1 MELSGPSSSQ
11 PGFNPCL
18 RSASVDQAIKQIEEV
33 DMSMKY
39 LATALMFAAY
49 MLMLVGSGGESSE
62 DRAAKI
68 TSLKSATPAQVDAKE
83 LAAMFK
89 MGSENT
95 DLQRD
100 AKEKEL
106 AGTVVEWK
114 VQVYE
119 VGADGDSCYK
129 IQTSATDTHPGTF
142 IMTCNDDDPGVAALV
157 PGLKTKDVITV
168 KGVITE
174 TSMRNFRLDPAIVT
188 K

>member
-1 MELSGPSSSQ
+1 
-11 PGFNPCL
+11 
-18 RSASVDQAIKQIEEV
+18 
-33 DMSMKY
+33 MSMKHF
-39 LATALMFAAY
+39 ATALMFAAY
-49 MLMLVGSGGESSE
+49 MLLLVGSGGESPE
-62 DRAAKI
+62 ARAEKI

-106 AGTVVEWK
+106 KGKVVEWK
-114 VQVYE
+114 VPVYE
-119 VGADGDSCYK
+119 VNASGDSCYK

-142 IMTCNDDDPGVAALV
+142 IVTCNDDDPGVAGLV
-157 PGLKTKDVITV
+157 PGLKTKDIITV
-168 KGVITE
+168 KGVIND
-174 TSMRNFRLDPAIVT
+174 TSMRNFELDPAIVT